1 MRSVIFIAQC
11 LIMALTNLNAEE
23 AENMMPK
30 KPVVVLETN
39 LGSITIALRPDVAPK
54 AVENFVKL
62 AQKGYYN
69 GVIFHRVIKGF
80 MVQGGDPTGTGRG
93 GESIWGKTFEDE
105 FSPHVKFDRPG
116 LLAMANAG
124 PKTNGSQFFITTAS
138 TPWLNSKHTIFGE
151 VTEGYDV
158 VKKIEN
164 SSTTDA
170 DRPMNP
176 PKILQIKVLE
186 EVPSQTLN
194 P

>member
-1 MRSVIFIAQC
+1 MILST
-11 LIMALTNLNAEE
+11 LTAEE
-23 AENMMPK
+23 ADRMVPK

-39 LGSITIALRPDVAPK
+39 FGTITLTLKPEVAPK

-62 AQKGYYN
+62 AQKDYYN
-69 GVIFHRVIKGF
+69 GVVFHRVIKGF
-80 MVQGGDPTGTGRG
+80 MIQGGDPTGTGRG
-93 GESIWGKTFEDE
+93 GSSIWGKTFDDE
-105 FSPHVKFDRPG
+105 VSPHVKFDRPG

-158 VKKIEN
+158 VQKIEN
-164 SSTTDA
+164 TPTDA
-170 DRPMNP
+170 ANRPLNL

-186 EVPSQTLN
+186 EVPSETPN